1 MIFCAFFVRRKCILM
16 RQSVYLLCKYPSM
29 ARCLALDLV
38 FLEELQ
44 SLAFVG
50 TDASAFIRLESAAF
64 LFHMMSRSVE
74 TIGSSRAACSLALQ
88 WASGL
93 PLSANP
99 RMALPNTR
107 VP

>member
-1 MIFCAFFVRRKCILM
+1 M

-29 ARCLALDLV
+29 ARFLALDLV

-64 LFHMMSRSVE
+64 LFHMGGMQPE
-74 TIGSSRAACSLALQ
+74 SSGQREL
-88 WASGL
+88 
-93 PLSANP
+93 
-99 RMALPNTR
+99 R